1 MGFNVQTF
9 QAALT
14 DQGAR
19 PNLFEMTITPPSE
32 AKTKATSTTLASFS
46 TMCKTAQIP
55 GSTIGVVEVQYFGR
69 PVKMPGNRTFENLTT
84 TIINDEGF
92 ALRHAMEAWMAFL
105 NTHQGNIT
113 TSVGGTAGT
122 TLGFGYT
129 GTLTLQQY
137 NKDATNDTDQK
148 YVFDNCWPVNVAP
161 IDLDWGTNDTIEEFT
176 VEWAY
181 DWWSNATSAT
191 E

>member
-1 MGFNVQTF
+1 MAFNIADF
-9 QAALT
+9 QSALAE
-14 DQGAR
+14 QGAR
-19 PNLFEMTITPPSE
+19 PNLFEMTLTLPSITGLVNTNF
-32 AKTKATSTTLASFS
+32 TKL
-46 TMCKTAQIP
+46 CKTAQLP

-92 ALRHAMEAWMAFL
+92 ALRHSMEAWMAFL
-105 NTHQGNIT
+105 NSHEENT
-113 TSVGGTAGT
+113 TNVAGGTAG
-122 TLGFGYT
+122 LNYT
-129 GTLTLQQY
+129 GTLSVQQY
-137 NKDATNDTDQK
+137 SRDGSFPTDP
-148 YVFDNCWPVNVAP
+148 YVFNKCWPVNVAP

-181 DWWSNATSAT
+181 DWWSNATSVDPL

>member
-1 MGFNVQTF
+1 MAFNIADF
-9 QAALT
+9 QEALAE
-14 DQGAR
+14 QGAR
-19 PNLFEMTITPPSE
+19 PNLFEVTLTLPSPAITGTS
-32 AKTKATSTTLASFS
+32 ATNFTTL
-46 TMCKTAQIP
+46 CKTAQLP

-92 ALRHAMEAWMAFL
+92 KLRHALEKWMSFL
-105 NTHQGNIT
+105 NTHEGNLST
-113 TSVGGTAGT
+113 TAGGTSLT
-122 TLGFGYT
+122 YT

-137 NKDATNDTDQK
+137 SRDGLADINPYKFNR
-148 YVFDNCWPVNVAP
+148 CWPVNVAP

-181 DWWSNATSAT
+181 DWWSSDDSAAT
-191 E
+191 

>member
-1 MGFNVQTF
+1 MAFNIANF
-9 QAALT
+9 QEALAE
-14 DQGAR
+14 QGAR
-19 PNLFEMTITPPSE
+19 PNLFEMTLTVPSITGVINTNW
-32 AKTKATSTTLASFS
+32 TKL
-46 TMCKTAQIP
+46 CKTAQLP

-92 ALRHAMEAWMAFL
+92 KLRHALEKWMSFL
-105 NTHQGNIT
+105 NTHEGNLST
-113 TSVGGTAGT
+113 TAGGTSLT
-122 TLGFGYT
+122 YT

-137 NKDATNDTDQK
+137 SRDGLADINPYKFNR
-148 YVFDNCWPVNVAP
+148 CWPVNVAP

-181 DWWSNATSAT
+181 DWWSSSAPLDK
-191 E
+191 

>member
-1 MGFNVQTF
+1 MAGFNVQTF

-19 PNLFEMTITPPSE
+19 PNLFDMTITPP
-32 AKTKATSTTLASFS
+32 TNVLTLATATTLKYFS

-69 PVKMPGNRTFENLTT
+69 PVKLPGNRTFENLTT
-84 TIINDEGF
+84 TIINDEAF
-92 ALRHAMEAWMAFL
+92 DIRHAMEGWMSFL
-105 NTHQGNIT
+105 NQHKSNIT
-113 TSVGGTAGT
+113 ASTGGSKTGAA
-122 TLGFGYT
+122 YT

-137 NKDATNDTDQK
+137 NKDGTDDTDQK

-181 DWWSNATSAT
+181 DWWTNDLSAST
-191 E
+191 

>member
-1 MGFNVQTF
+1 MAFNIADF
-9 QAALT
+9 QEALA

-19 PNLFEMTITPPSE
+19 PNLFEMTLTVPSIP
-32 AKTKATSTTLASFS
+32 TVVNTNFQRL
-46 TMCKTAQIP
+46 CKTAQIP

-92 ALRHAMEAWMAFL
+92 KLRHALEKWMSFL
-105 NTHQGNIT
+105 NTHEGNVST
-113 TSVGGTAGT
+113 TAGGAA
-122 TLGFGYT
+122 LAYT

-137 NKDATNDTDQK
+137 SRDGLADINPYKFNR
-148 YVFDNCWPVNVAP
+148 CWPVNVAP

-181 DWWSNATSAT
+181 DWWSSDDSAAT
-191 E
+191 

>member
-19 PNLFEMTITPPSE
+19 PNLFDMTITAPT
-32 AKTKATSTTLASFS
+32 ATGTGATSTTLATWK

-84 TIINDEGF
+84 TIINDEDF
-92 ALRHAMEAWMAFL
+92 TLRNAMEAWMHFL
-105 NTHQGNIT
+105 NKHEEN
-113 TSVGGTAGT
+113 TSGVIG
-122 TLGFGYT
+122 LNYT
-129 GTLTLQQY
+129 
-137 NKDATNDTDQK
+137 
-148 YVFDNCWPVNVAP
+148 
-161 IDLDWGTNDTIEEFT
+161 
-176 VEWAY
+176 
-181 DWWSNATSAT
+181 
-191 E
+191 

>member
-1 MGFNVQTF
+1 MAFDIATF
-9 QAALT
+9 QEALQ

-19 PNLFEMTITPPSE
+19 PNLFEMTLTVPSITGVVNTNW
-32 AKTKATSTTLASFS
+32 TKL
-46 TMCKTAQIP
+46 CKTAQIP

-69 PVKMPGNRTFENLTT
+69 PVKLPGNRTFENLTT

-92 ALRHAMEAWMAFL
+92 LIRHAMESWMAYL
-105 NTHQGNIT
+105 NTHEGNT
-113 TSVGGTAGT
+113 TASVGGGT
-122 TLGFGYT
+122 SGFTYT

-137 NKDATNDTDQK
+137 NKDGTSDTDQK

-181 DWWSNATSAT
+181 DFWTLSGPKK
-191 E
+191 